1 MESYKALVF
10 LHVAVIIV
18 GFGSTFA
25 FPFIQAAGERSGV
38 GGTRLAMQIMQRSMR
53 FLVIPA
59 AILTPVLGVGLI
71 FDDVTGYSD
80 DFPAW
85 LMASITWY
93 VVAVAVWAAVLM
105 GGVAKA
111 LNTLDG
117 VPDGPALPAAYA
129 PIGKRMQIVGGLVGL
144 SYIGIAFLMIW
155 KPGE

>member
-38 GGTRLAMQIMQRSMR
+38 AGTRLAMQIMQRSMR

-117 VPDGPALPAAYA
+117 VPDGPTLPAAYA